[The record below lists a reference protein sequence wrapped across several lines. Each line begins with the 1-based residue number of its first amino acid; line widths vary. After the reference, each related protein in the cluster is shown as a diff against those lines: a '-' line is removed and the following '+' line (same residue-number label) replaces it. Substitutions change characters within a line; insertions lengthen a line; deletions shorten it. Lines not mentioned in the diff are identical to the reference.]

1 MKPSTKSS
9 KRSRRSGYSLIEC
22 IVFLTAVS
30 IILGLSATLIHN
42 LLKLDRTDRQ
52 RADAAEM
59 VASLG
64 QTLRNDAHASTK
76 AVEVTAAKISL
87 AFDDGRAVVYQV
99 EPTRIVRT
107 LKRPDKSTHYDVFN
121 LPRRVSAKLEKR
133 GGTGSGTGS
142 GESLAIVLDEKDE
155 PGRAADGPY
164 RKFSIEANLAT
175 DPRPTLE
182 AKP

>member
-87 AFDDGRAVVYQV
+87 AFDDGRAVIYQV

-133 GGTGSGTGS
+133 GGTGS

>member
-1 MKPSTKSS
+1 MKSSTKSP
-9 KRSRRSGYSLIEC
+9 KGSRRSGYSLIEC
-22 IVFLTAVS
+22 VVFLTAVS

-59 VASLG
+59 VAALG
-64 QTLRNDAHASTK
+64 QSLRNDAHASTK
-76 AVEVTAAKISL
+76 AGDVTPAKL
-87 AFDDGRAVVYQV
+87 ALGFDDGRSVVYQV

-107 LKRPDKSTHYDVFN
+107 LKRSDKTTHYDVFN

-133 GGTGSGTGS
+133 GDASS

-155 PGRAADGPY
+155 PGRAAEGPY
-164 RKFSIEANLAT
+164 RKFSIEANLGT
-175 DPRPTLE
+175 DPRPLAE